1 MAKKNK
7 KNEKELIR
15 DASFTGEKLKLSL
28 IAILV
33 FVLGIISFLSLFALS
48 GKFGLFL
55 NKVLSLGFGWAKWLF
70 PILLIVLSLAIYR
83 GRKFFP
89 KISNYIGLFLF
100 FLFIPT
106 LLHFFFKS
114 SLAKIK
120 ASEGLGG
127 GYLGYYISF
136 FFKNILGFWGGLV
149 VVLAFLI
156 VASILLFNITL
167 LQIFSSNNYI
177 LKAFKKVS
185 RFFNFANEEEDSFPH
200 SPEDLNQEELFSEEG
215 DDELEEDKDSDI
227 PLFSKKNLYPEDE
240 AENDIKEKK
249 QKTVRE
255 KKETKI
261 DWKTKKIK
269 IDLPLDLLSNK
280 VNQATSGDIE
290 NNVLIIQRTLE
301 NFGISVEMGEVN
313 VGPTVTQY
321 TFKPSEGIKVSR
333 ITALSN
339 DLSLA
344 LAAHPIRI
352 EAPIPGKSLIGIEVP
367 NKAKAVV
374 GLRSV
379 LEDKDFKL
387 RTSNLTVALGKDVS
401 GKNIVYDIAKMPHLL
416 VAGATNSGKSVCLNT
431 IIISLLYQ
439 NNPSDLRFIMVD
451 PKRVELPMYNG
462 IPHLLT
468 PVITEV
474 NKTVNALRW
483 CLNEMDRRY
492 EILNQAGKKNIQSY
506 NQSNKEKLPYIIF
519 VIDELADLMVAAA
532 KDIEG
537 SIIRLTQMSRAVGI
551 HLILATQRP
560 SVDVITGLIKANTPS
575 RIAFSVAS
583 AVDSK
588 TILDASGAE
597 KLLGRGDMLFSTAE
611 LSKPK
616 RIQGAYVDDNEI
628 LAIVNYIKEK
638 YGLADYLEG
647 IVERQKVNGIAGVG
661 LDGTSGD
668 EDELLAEAQEIV
680 IAAGKASTSFLQRR
694 LRIGYSRAASILDA
708 LEEMGIVGPPNGSK
722 PREILISK
730 QEYENNLMAG
740 SAVAAVS
747 LHNKKEAQAPNDYLY
762 AEDESPLVFEE
773 EENEEESEEISIE
786 ESDNEELEE
795 ASFKKENESEAD
807 AEDFASENEE
817 ESDEEAFADEE
828 DEDFDEEGVIEDED
842 FAENG
847 EEDVSDGEEVI
858 IKKREADDYEKY
870 EQEDEVVKNK
880 NNKNKKNHKS
890 DFFDDDFG
898 KFFSR

>member
-1 MAKKNK
+1 MPKKNK
-7 KNEKELIR
+7 RRVKEEEILEENDNFDGNRIKI
-15 DASFTGEKLKLSL
+15 SI
-28 IAILV
+28 IAILI

-55 NKVLSLGFGWAKWLF
+55 NNVLSLGFGFSRWLF
-70 PILLIVLSLAIYR
+70 PVLLIVLSLAIYR

-89 KISNYIGLFLF
+89 HPANYVGLFLA
-100 FLFIPT
+100 FIFVPT
-106 LLHFFFKS
+106 LFHFFFKS
-114 SLAKIK
+114 SVAKAKVI
-120 ASEGLGG
+120 EGLGG
-127 GYLGYYISF
+127 GYLGYYVGLFI
-136 FFKNILGFWGGLV
+136 KNILGFWGGLV
-149 VVLAFLI
+149 LILAVLV

-167 LQIFSSNNYI
+167 SQIIGSESY
-177 LKAFKKVS
+177 AFKIIKKIS
-185 RFFNFANEEEDSFPH
+185 KFFEFADKENNVAS
-200 SPEDLNQEELFSEEG
+200 SLPEDLQQAELFEEEKEEEG
-215 DDELEEDKDSDI
+215 EIEEGE
-227 PLFSKKNLYPEDE
+227 PLFSKKDIYTGDKS
-240 AENDIKEKK
+240 ENDKQALPKADIKEK
-249 QKTVRE
+249 E
-255 KKETKI
+255 IKI

-280 VNQATSGDIE
+280 INKATSGDIDS
-290 NNVLIIQRTLE
+290 NILIIQRTLE
-301 NFGISVEMGEVN
+301 NFGILVEMGEVN

-333 ITALSN
+333 ITALNN

-367 NKAKAVV
+367 NKAKAIV
-374 GLRSV
+374 GLREI

-387 RTSNLTVALGKDVS
+387 RTSNLIAALGKDVS

-439 NNPSDLRFIMVD
+439 NNPADLRFIMVD

-492 EILNQAGKKNIQSY
+492 EILNQAGKKNIQTY
-506 NQSNKEKLPYIIF
+506 NQAGKEKMPYIIF
-519 VIDELADLMVAAA
+519 VIDELADLMVAAS

-583 AVDSK
+583 VVDSK
-588 TILDASGAE
+588 TILDTSGAE
-597 KLLGRGDMLFSTAE
+597 KLLGKGDMLFSTAE

-628 LAIVNYIKEK
+628 VAIVNYIKEK
-638 YGLADYLEG
+638 YGSADYLEG
-647 IVERQKVNGIAGVG
+647 IVDRQKVNGVAGVG
-661 LDGTSGD
+661 LDGTTGD
-668 EDELLAEAQEIV
+668 EDELLEEAREIV
-680 IAAGKASTSFLQRR
+680 IGAGKASTSFLQRR

-708 LEEMGIVGPPNGSK
+708 LEEMGVVGPSNGSK
-722 PREILISK
+722 PREILVSK
-730 QEYENNLMAG
+730 QEYENSIASTSAMAG
-740 SAVAAVS
+740 MP
-747 LHNKKEAQAPNDYLY
+747 LHDRKESKAPDDYLY
-762 AEDESPLVFEE
+762 KEDESPLVFEPVE
-773 EENEEESEEISIE
+773 EEEEEEEEEKNEVEDIAEEIAEEVAEEEEIE
-786 ESDNEELEE
+786 EEIEKQNKDKE
-795 ASFKKENESEAD
+795 KKTS
-807 AEDFASENEE
+807 
-817 ESDEEAFADEE
+817 
-828 DEDFDEEGVIEDED
+828 G
-842 FAENG
+842 
-847 EEDVSDGEEVI
+847 
-858 IKKREADDYEKY
+858 Y
-870 EQEDEVVKNK
+870 
-880 NNKNKKNHKS
+880 
-890 DFFDDDFG
+890 DDFG

>member
-7 KNEKELIR
+7 RRVKEEELMEEDNPFDSDRI
-15 DASFTGEKLKLSL
+15 KISL

-33 FVLGIISFLSLFALS
+33 FVLGVISFLSLFALS

-55 NKVLSLGFGWAKWLF
+55 NKTLSLGFGWSRWLF
-70 PILLIVLSLAIYR
+70 PVLLIVLSLAIYR

-89 KISNYIGLFLF
+89 HIANYVGLFLS
-100 FLFIPT
+100 FLFVPT
-106 LLHFFFKS
+106 LLHFFFKVS
-114 SLAKIK
+114 VSEMK

-127 GYLGYYISF
+127 GYLGYYLGF
-136 FFKNILGFWGGLV
+136 FIKNILGFWGGLV
-149 VVLAFLI
+149 IILAVLVI
-156 VASILLFNITL
+156 ASILLFNITL
-167 LQIFSSNNYI
+167 SQIVGSESYLFKLI
-177 LKAFKKVS
+177 KKVS
-185 RFFNFANEEEDSFPH
+185 QFFEFKDRLEEEE
-200 SPEDLNQEELFSEEG
+200 SPQIPENLNQEELFEE
-215 DDELEEDKDSDI
+215 EEEEEDASA
-227 PLFSKKNLYPEDE
+227 PLFSKKDLYPENNKEDGKQNISL
-240 AENDIKEKK
+240 AVKEKD
-249 QKTVRE
+249 
-255 KKETKI
+255 TKI

-269 IDLPLDLLSNK
+269 IDLPLDLLSDKINK
-280 VNQATSGDIE
+280 ATSGDIDS
-290 NNVLIIQRTLE
+290 NVLIIQRTLE

-367 NKAKAVV
+367 NKAKAIV
-374 GLRSV
+374 GLREV

-387 RTSNLTVALGKDVS
+387 RTSNLIAALGKDVS
-401 GKNIVYDIAKMPHLL
+401 GRNIVYDIAKMPHLL

-431 IIISLLYQ
+431 IIVSLLYQ
-439 NNPSDLRFIMVD
+439 NNPADLRFIMVD

-492 EILNQAGKKNIQSY
+492 EILNQASKKNIQTY
-506 NQSNKEKLPYIIF
+506 NQSSKERMPYIVF
-519 VIDELADLMVAAA
+519 VIDELADLMVAAS

-583 AVDSK
+583 LVDSK
-588 TILDASGAE
+588 TILDTSGAE
-597 KLLGRGDMLFSTAE
+597 KLLGKGDMLFSTAE
-611 LSKPK
+611 LSKPR

-638 YGLADYLEG
+638 YGSADYLDG
-647 IVERQKVNGIAGVG
+647 IVERQKVSGVAGVG
-661 LDGTSGD
+661 LDGTTGD
-668 EDELLAEAQEIV
+668 EDELLDEAREIV
-680 IAAGKASTSFLQRR
+680 VAAGKASTSFLQRR

-708 LEEMGIVGPPNGSK
+708 LEELGVVGPSNGSK
-722 PREILISK
+722 PREILLSK
-730 QEYENNLMAG
+730 QEYENSIAGASAMAG
-740 SAVAAVS
+740 MP
-747 LHNKKEAQAPNDYLY
+747 LHDRKESKAPSDYLY
-762 AEDESPLVFEE
+762 AEDESPLVFESE
-773 EENEEESEEISIE
+773 EETGEDESEDDVFSEDELGEEIVEEEGEEVEEGFDREDENEEESEDEDDFVEEIS
-786 ESDNEELEE
+786 NN
-795 ASFKKENESEAD
+795 KKTNKINK
-807 AEDFASENEE
+807 ASE
-817 ESDEEAFADEE
+817 
-828 DEDFDEEGVIEDED
+828 
-842 FAENG
+842 
-847 EEDVSDGEEVI
+847 
-858 IKKREADDYEKY
+858 
-870 EQEDEVVKNK
+870 KNT
-880 NNKNKKNHKS
+880 NIS
-890 DFFDDDFG
+890 SSEDDDFG
-898 KFFSR
+898 KFFSK